1 MKIIILLKTLLLMV
15 HLILGLFLSIPCY
28 LTRGRIKKNLI
39 VFWSRGILFILNVK
53 ISQNLDLDNLLSNQN
68 YLITSNHISWL
79 DILVINSISPLYFVS
94 KDEVKSWPIIN
105 IIAIAANT
113 IFINR
118 SSKASIKKINPM
130 IKDYLEKK
138 SVCIFPEGTSSDGRD
153 VLPFKSNLLQ
163 SAIDAKCSVLP
174 ISIQY
179 FRNQKISTDPAFYA
193 DISLI
198 QSLINTIKTKKI
210 NVKVY
215 VMHPVSGFT
224 NRKNLAHTL
233 YKMTKDSIK
242 L

>member
-1 MKIIILLKTLLLMV
+1 
-15 HLILGLFLSIPCY
+15 
-28 LTRGRIKKNLI
+28 
-39 VFWSRGILFILNVK
+39 
-53 ISQNLDLDNLLSNQN
+53 
-68 YLITSNHISWL
+68 
-79 DILVINSISPLYFVS
+79 
-94 KDEVKSWPIIN
+94 
-105 IIAIAANT
+105 
-113 IFINR
+113 
-118 SSKASIKKINPM
+118 M

-179 FRNQKISTDPAFYA
+179 FRSQKISTDPAFYA